1 MPIFGSSRATSKP
14 GRARLD
20 DERGDPGW
28 PASGSV
34 FAKTVYSP
42 ATLAFVMKRFEPSR
56 TYSSPSRR
64 AVVRIAAESE
74 PEPAS
79 VSAYAA
85 STSPEASIGQAAC
98 PLLLAARELEP
109 ERAEL
114 LDGEDEPARR
124 ADLRDLLDRDERE
137 ERPGPRAAGTSSSKR
152 SPKIPC
158 SRKSS
163 TTSHGNSCDSSISA
177 ARGAIRSRASVRT
190 SSRISS
196 CSSVSGSQGTVE
208 V

>member
-1 MPIFGSSRATSKP
+1 
-14 GRARLD
+14 
-20 DERGDPGW
+20 
-28 PASGSV
+28 
-34 FAKTVYSP
+34 
-42 ATLAFVMKRFEPSR
+42 MKRFEPSR

-74 PEPAS
+74 PDPAS

-85 STSPEASIGQAAC
+85 SHSPDARLGRKRSFCSSRSRQLEA
-98 PLLLAARELEP
+98 

-114 LDGEDEPARR
+114 LHREDQPARR
-124 ADLRDLLDRDERE
+124 ADLRDLLDRDERQQ
-137 ERPGPRAAGTSSSKR
+137 RPGAGSAVLLVEEEPEDAVLAEELDDVPGELVR
-152 SPKIPC
+152 P
-158 SRKSS
+158 
-163 TTSHGNSCDSSISA
+163 SISA

-196 CSSVSGSQGTVE
+196 CSSAQRSQGTRE